1 MATIPSE
8 PPSQELARALAAHGQ
23 LLVLASHH
31 LDAQVRC
38 EAAVAVARQVGD
50 RAVEGHALTT
60 LGTSLGVLGHLEAGI
75 AHLEHGR
82 QIAKELGN
90 VDDLHRAH
98 ANLATVLELNGRTA
112 DAVDVYLAGVD
123 LARQFGALGGFGT
136 KLLPDAAIALLSLGR
151 RGEAEHVLAEVFDL
165 DLVSPAHW
173 LGPLTARGTLRLW
186 RGDLAAAEADFRRIL
201 DELPA
206 PLEPQSATPVF
217 AGLAEVAMWEGRLP
231 EARVAVADGL
241 AILATSDEPYWITE
255 LCRTGMA
262 VEAAAAEQARDRH
275 ADAAGAA
282 LARAWTLAS
291 EFGARLLVAEIDS
304 LARRARIGLAPPQ
317 GGGAADGPAREPAT
331 VADELGLTPRERE
344 VLALV
349 ADGRTNRQIAEVL
362 FISDKTAS
370 VHVSNILAKLGVANR
385 GEAAAVA
392 HRLHLTG

>member
-1 MATIPSE
+1 M
-8 PPSQELARALAAHGQ
+8 
-23 LLVLASHH
+23 
-31 LDAQVRC
+31 
-38 EAAVAVARQVGD
+38 
-50 RAVEGHALTT
+50 
-60 LGTSLGVLGHLEAGI
+60 
-75 AHLEHGR
+75 
-82 QIAKELGN
+82 
-90 VDDLHRAH
+90 
-98 ANLATVLELNGRTA
+98 
-112 DAVDVYLAGVD
+112 
-123 LARQFGALGGFGT
+123 
-136 KLLPDAAIALLSLGR
+136 
-151 RGEAEHVLAEVFDL
+151 LAEVFDL

-331 VADELGLTPRERE
+331 MADELGLTPRERE